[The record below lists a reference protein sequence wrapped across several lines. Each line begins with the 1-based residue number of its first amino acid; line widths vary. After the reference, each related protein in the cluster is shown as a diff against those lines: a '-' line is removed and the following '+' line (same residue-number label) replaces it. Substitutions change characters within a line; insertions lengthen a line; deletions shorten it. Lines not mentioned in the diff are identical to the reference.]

1 MCKFLDYKE
10 VHKRTFRIV
19 MQHDIFPPDNEHAP
33 CNNNNQTHD
42 MYLNK
47 RRYTETY
54 IIHSIIGLQKS
65 QQKSMVATVQT

>member
-1 MCKFLDYKE
+1 
-10 VHKRTFRIV
+10 